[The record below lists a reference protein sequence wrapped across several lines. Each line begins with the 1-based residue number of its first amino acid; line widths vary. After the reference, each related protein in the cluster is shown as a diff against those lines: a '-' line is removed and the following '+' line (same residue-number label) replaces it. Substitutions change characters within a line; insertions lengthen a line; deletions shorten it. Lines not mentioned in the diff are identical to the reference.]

1 MKLFLYASIFFTLL
15 VQVIYAGD
23 DKTVKRRKYDIKNN
37 KLRGKN
43 KPHILNNESEKNFL
57 EVMSA
62 HIYNP
67 SISEFFDNNAMGT
80 STIYYSRLMWGA
92 LIFLIMFILVSCIGV
107 YLYVNNL
114 ENSFPRKRHSPNPTN
129 HYVINPVI
137 PYS

>member
-67 SISEFFDNNAMGT
+67 SIS
-80 STIYYSRLMWGA
+80 LMWGA
-92 LIFLIMFILVSCIGV
+92 VIFLIMFILVSCIGV

-114 ENSFPRKRHSPNPTN
+114 ENSFPRKLHSPNPTN